1 MPDRNRTHAV
11 TFRLGD
17 RQYEEL
23 VRAVER
29 RGARSVS
36 DFTRTAVLT
45 QIVSGHP
52 EQLVERALDGIIVQL
67 EELDAKIRDLRRQL
81 RQVSAASRSVGV

>member
-1 MPDRNRTHAV
+1 MPDRTRTHAV

-36 DFTRTAVLT
+36 EFTRTAVLA
-45 QIVSGHP
+45 QIASNHP
-52 EQLVERALDGIIVQL
+52 EQLVERELDTIIAQL
-67 EELDAKIRDLRRQL
+67 EELDAKVRDLRRQL
-81 RQVSAASRSVGV
+81 RQATAVSRSAGV